1 MIAIFKCI
9 PLFIAY
15 NFWLI
20 NVYIRIERKRVREKL
35 KKSKEIIF
43 ISSPELFVY
52 KLSKQEL
59 MPV

>member
-1 MIAIFKCI
+1 MHPFVYCIQFLAYKCI
-9 PLFIAY
+9 
-15 NFWLI
+15 
-20 NVYIRIERKRVREKL
+20 YIYRERERVREKF